1 MPFIAAG
8 AALGAAAIGG
18 GLSYMGQSSANDTN
32 RDIANQNTQFNAAE
46 AQKTRDWQ
54 EMMSNSSY
62 QRAVKDMQAA
72 GLNPMLAYSQGGA
85 STPSGAT
92 GYAVQAAPMQNRLSG
107 AASAIESIPST
118 ASSISQRA
126 AAIKNMEEQNKQIQ
140 VATAKDASAIKVN
153 EATASN
159 INADTILKGVQSKY
173 YSASEAAQRSLP
185 RYYESQA
192 SGIDAQ
198 RARDKVLQPVYES
211 GSDITQH
218 LIHGAKKLFNLDNYK
233 AGKK

>member
-18 GLSYMGQSSANDTN
+18 TLSYMGQSSANDTN
-32 RDIANQNTQFNAAE
+32 RDIANQNTETNIAE
-46 AQKTRDWQ
+46 AQKTRDFQ
-54 EMMSNSSY
+54 EAMSNTSY
-62 QRAVKDMQAA
+62 QRAIKDMQAA

-107 AASAIESIPST
+107 AGAAIQSVPST
-118 ASSISQRA
+118 AADISQRS

-153 EATASN
+153 EATATN
-159 INADTILKGVQSKY
+159 INADTLLKATQAKLN
-173 YSASEAAQRSLP
+173 SAQEAAARVMP
-185 RYYESQA
+185 RYYEAQA
-192 SGIDAQ
+192 AGVDAS
-198 RARDKVLQPVYES
+198 RARDKVLQPVYEE
-211 GSDITQH
+211 GAGITQH
-218 LIHGAKKLFNLDNYK
+218 LINGAKKLFNTENYK